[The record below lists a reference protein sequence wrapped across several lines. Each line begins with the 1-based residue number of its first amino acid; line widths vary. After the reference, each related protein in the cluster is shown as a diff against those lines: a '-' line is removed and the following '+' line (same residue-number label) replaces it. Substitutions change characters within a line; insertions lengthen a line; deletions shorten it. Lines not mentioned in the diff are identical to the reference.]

1 MELTPLKYFVKLAD
15 VLSFTEASKELFIT
29 QSTLSLSIKQLEEEL
44 GVTLFDRIGKKI
56 YLTDA
61 GRDFLDCSRKAIEEV
76 AYGIQHLKEMQ
87 HVYTGKIK
95 IGVIY
100 SLFPLLN
107 ICVLKFTKAFP
118 KAELSIVYSH
128 SVLELVELINSNKL
142 DFALSYNP
150 QDVSALTESTEY
162 ACMPLCVIAHETHPV
177 AIRKHF
183 SLSDLNEFPVIFL
196 DKELYTRK
204 VIDRML
210 AQYRIKVKP
219 QIEVNST
226 PLLLDMLRTGHWI
239 SILPQDMTVSS
250 PDLKAVPIKE
260 KTEMMHISLL
270 SLKGKKALFAD
281 GEISGGVEAGDAR
294 NRRASGCRGKRF
306 GFVRRETHRRR
317 SMMRNLYIE
326 NR

>member
-100 SLFPLLN
+100 SLFPMLN

-128 SVLELVELINSNKL
+128 SVWNWWS
-142 DFALSYNP
+142 
-150 QDVSALTESTEY
+150 
-162 ACMPLCVIAHETHPV
+162 
-177 AIRKHF
+177 
-183 SLSDLNEFPVIFL
+183 
-196 DKELYTRK
+196 
-204 VIDRML
+204 
-210 AQYRIKVKP
+210 
-219 QIEVNST
+219 
-226 PLLLDMLRTGHWI
+226 
-239 SILPQDMTVSS
+239 
-250 PDLKAVPIKE
+250 
-260 KTEMMHISLL
+260 
-270 SLKGKKALFAD
+270 
-281 GEISGGVEAGDAR
+281 
-294 NRRASGCRGKRF
+294 
-306 GFVRRETHRRR
+306 
-317 SMMRNLYIE
+317 
-326 NR
+326 

>member
-210 AQYRIKVKP
+210 AQYKVKVKP

-270 SLKGKKALFAD
+270 SLKGKRHSLLTEKFLEVLRQETQKIEEHRVAGGKGSDLFE
-281 GEISGGVEAGDAR
+281 GKPTGGGA
-294 NRRASGCRGKRF
+294 
-306 GFVRRETHRRR
+306 
-317 SMMRNLYIE
+317 
-326 NR
+326 

>member
-150 QDVSALTESTEY
+150 QDVSALT
-162 ACMPLCVIAHETHPV
+162 
-177 AIRKHF
+177 
-183 SLSDLNEFPVIFL
+183 
-196 DKELYTRK
+196 
-204 VIDRML
+204 
-210 AQYRIKVKP
+210 
-219 QIEVNST
+219 
-226 PLLLDMLRTGHWI
+226 
-239 SILPQDMTVSS
+239 
-250 PDLKAVPIKE
+250 
-260 KTEMMHISLL
+260 
-270 SLKGKKALFAD
+270 
-281 GEISGGVEAGDAR
+281 
-294 NRRASGCRGKRF
+294 
-306 GFVRRETHRRR
+306 
-317 SMMRNLYIE
+317 
-326 NR
+326 

>member
-162 ACMPLCVIAHETHPV
+162 ACMPLCVIVHENHPV

-183 SLSDLNEFPVIFL
+183 SLSDLKECPVIFL

-210 AQYRIKVKP
+210 AQYKVKVKP

-270 SLKGKKALFAD
+270 SLKGKRHSLLTEKFLEVLRQETQEIEEHRVAGGKDSDLFE
-281 GEISGGVEAGDAR
+281 GKPTGGGA
-294 NRRASGCRGKRF
+294 
-306 GFVRRETHRRR
+306 
-317 SMMRNLYIE
+317 
-326 NR
+326 

>member
-1 MELTPLKYFVKLAD
+1 MELTPLRYFVKLAE

-61 GRDFLDCSRKAIEEV
+61 GGDFLNCARKALEEV
-76 AYGIQHLKEMQ
+76 EYGVQHLKEMQ
-87 HVYTGKIK
+87 HVYTGRLR

-107 ICVLKFTKAFP
+107 ICVLKFSHVFP

-128 SVLELVELINSNKL
+128 SVLDLVERISSNKL

-150 QDVSALTESTEY
+150 QAVSALTESKEY
-162 ACMPLCVIAHETHPV
+162 ACLPLCVIAHEDHPV
-177 AIRKHF
+177 AVRKHF
-183 SLSDLNEFPVIFL
+183 SLADLGDFPVIFL

-210 AQYRIKVKP
+210 AHYKVKIKP

-226 PLLLDMLRTGHWI
+226 PLLLEMLRTGHWI
-239 SILPQDMTVSS
+239 SILPQDVTVNS
-250 PDLKAVPIKE
+250 PGLKAIPIKE

-270 SLKGKKALFAD
+270 SLKGKRYSLLAEKFLD
-281 GEISGGVEAGDAR
+281 VLKTETQKIEEQRKTEKTESEVSNGGEVQNDSQTPVYPMNI
-294 NRRASGCRGKRF
+294 
-306 GFVRRETHRRR
+306 
-317 SMMRNLYIE
+317 
-326 NR
+326 

>member
-76 AYGIQHLKEMQ
+76 ASGIQHLKEMQ

-150 QDVSALTESTEY
+150 QDVSALTESKEY
-162 ACMPLCVIAHETHPV
+162 ACMPLCVIVHESHPV

-210 AQYRIKVKP
+210 AQYRVKVKP

-226 PLLLDMLRTGHWI
+226 PLLLEMLRTGHWI
-239 SILPQDMTVSS
+239 SICLRT
-250 PDLKAVPIKE
+250 
-260 KTEMMHISLL
+260 
-270 SLKGKKALFAD
+270 
-281 GEISGGVEAGDAR
+281 
-294 NRRASGCRGKRF
+294 
-306 GFVRRETHRRR
+306 
-317 SMMRNLYIE
+317 
-326 NR
+326 

>member
-1 MELTPLKYFVKLAD
+1 M
-15 VLSFTEASKELFIT
+15 
-29 QSTLSLSIKQLEEEL
+29 
-44 GVTLFDRIGKKI
+44 
-56 YLTDA
+56 
-61 GRDFLDCSRKAIEEV
+61 
-76 AYGIQHLKEMQ
+76 AYRHLKEMQ
-87 HVYTGKIK
+87 HVYNGKDKDWRNIQ
-95 IGVIY
+95 
-100 SLFPLLN
+100 LFPLLN

-150 QDVSALTESTEY
+150 QDVSALTESKEY
-162 ACMPLCVIAHETHPV
+162 ACMPLCVIVHESHPV

-210 AQYRIKVKP
+210 AQYRVKVKP

-226 PLLLDMLRTGHWI
+226 PLLLEMLRTGHWI

-270 SLKGKKALFAD
+270 SLKGKSIL
-281 GEISGGVEAGDAR
+281 
-294 NRRASGCRGKRF
+294 C
-306 GFVRRETHRRR
+306 
-317 SMMRNLYIE
+317 
-326 NR
+326 

>member
-29 QSTLSLSIKQLEEEL
+29 QSTLSLSIKHLEEEL

-162 ACMPLCVIAHETHPV
+162 ACMPLCVIVHENHPV

-210 AQYRIKVKP
+210 AQYKVKVKP

-250 PDLKAVPIKE
+250 PDLKAVPIEE
-260 KTEMMHISLL
+260 KTEMMHISQ
-270 SLKGKKALFAD
+270 SALFTRIALSF
-281 GEISGGVEAGDAR
+281 EKSI
-294 NRRASGCRGKRF
+294 KRLICF
-306 GFVRRETHRRR
+306 LKQSTLCAIV
-317 SMMRNLYIE
+317 SVVII
-326 NR
+326 